1 MNTLKLISDELY
13 IFWEY
18 CNKKYKLGSSK
29 LNKDLDVRIQDNIFL
44 LIMPDYVEYVNSGR
58 KAGAKMPPVEAI
70 ANWCRS
76 KGIPSDN
83 QTIWKIRKSIAE
95 DGIKMIENAKNEFI
109 VSEKVKYP
117 EDGKCVIFTLDRLD
131 KNSDIENGIENGKY
145 NKTKSFVTVKR
156 VAKSY
161 QYSVRLIEQLS
172 NGKLYGISNASE
184 SSLNSETKKNFLG
197 EIKEDYIVDFSSAKT
212 LDDAKNALASDNV
225 GGCTKDILTGFYN

>member
-1 MNTLKLISDELY
+1 MKNNKGFTLVEVLAMLVV
-13 IFWEY
+13 
-18 CNKKYKLGSSK
+18 LGIIIG
-29 LNKDLDVRIQDNIFL
+29 VTVPNIT
-44 LIMPDYVEYVNSGR
+44 
-58 KAGAKMPPVEAI
+58 
-70 ANWCRS
+70 
-76 KGIPSDN
+76 GILSN
-83 QTIWKIRKSIAE
+83 QKTNLIAE
-95 DGIKMIENAKNEFI
+95 DGIKMITNAKNEFI

-131 KNSDIENGIENGKY
+131 KNSDIENGIEGGKY

>member
-1 MNTLKLISDELY
+1 MKNNKGFTLVEVLAMLVV
-13 IFWEY
+13 
-18 CNKKYKLGSSK
+18 LGIIIGVTVPNITGI
-29 LNKDLDVRIQDNIFL
+29 LN
-44 LIMPDYVEYVNSGR
+44 
-58 KAGAKMPPVEAI
+58 
-70 ANWCRS
+70 
-76 KGIPSDN
+76 N
-83 QTIWKIRKSIAE
+83 QKTNLIAE

-172 NGKLYGISNASE
+172 NGYQMLQSHH
-184 SSLNSETKKNFLG
+184 
-197 EIKEDYIVDFSSAKT
+197 
-212 LDDAKNALASDNV
+212 
-225 GGCTKDILTGFYN
+225 

>member
-58 KAGAKMPPVEAI
+58 RAGAKMPPIEAI

-95 DGIKMIENAKNEFI
+95 DGTGAT
-109 VSEKVKYP
+109 P
-117 EDGKCVIFTLDRLD
+117 KC
-131 KNSDIENGIENGKY
+131 
-145 NKTKSFVTVKR
+145 SF
-156 VAKSY
+156 
-161 QYSVRLIEQLS
+161 SVH
-172 NGKLYGISNASE
+172 
-184 SSLNSETKKNFLG
+184 
-197 EIKEDYIVDFSSAKT
+197 
-212 LDDAKNALASDNV
+212 
-225 GGCTKDILTGFYN
+225 

>member
-1 MNTLKLISDELY
+1 MKQEI
-13 IFWEY
+13 IQRA
-18 CNKKYKLGSSK
+18 
-29 LNKDLDVRIQDNIFL
+29 LDKIQ
-44 LIMPDYVEYVNSGR
+44 ER
-58 KAGAKMPPVEAI
+58 K
-70 ANWCRS
+70 
-76 KGIPSDN
+76 
-83 QTIWKIRKSIAE
+83 RKNIAE
-95 DGIKMIENAKNEFI
+95 FQLKMQPLYDDEKYMACTKKHTQIMIENAKNEFI
-109 VSEKVKYP
+109 VSKKVKYP

-197 EIKEDYIVDFSSAKT
+197 EIKEDYIVDFSSAKS